1 MKNKY
6 TMPIFVCFVL
16 TLILLLS
23 PLGSYSGTLEE
34 ELKAHI
40 EYEFEAWS
48 NKDIDKIVSLGYA
61 VGFGFRSRAPRHSK
75 DFKPEAIRTDLKTW
89 FDTIE
94 YYKITPEEINILI
107 DGDDIGLVYGFYID
121 EIKHKGQTPEK
132 NKVRFT
138 FTYRKGKD
146 GKWHTLLYHRDVQR
160 FQENG
165 LYISEKQD

>member
-61 VGFGFRSRAPRHSK
+61 VGFGFRRSKYSHLPVRH
-75 DFKPEAIRTDLKTW
+75 E
-89 FDTIE
+89 
-94 YYKITPEEINILI
+94 
-107 DGDDIGLVYGFYID
+107 
-121 EIKHKGQTPEK
+121 
-132 NKVRFT
+132 
-138 FTYRKGKD
+138 
-146 GKWHTLLYHRDVQR
+146 
-160 FQENG
+160 
-165 LYISEKQD
+165 